1 MKSKNSVSKRI
12 LSATMATVMAIP
24 MTTTAFGQ
32 IITEQLPDG
41 VNGHEYYVALET
53 TEPSPAWSASGLP
66 SGMSIHPT
74 AGVLQ
79 GTPTEEGTFT
89 VEIKDTQGG
98 KSTQYILEILNA
110 VSKPDIT
117 TSALPKGKLEKP
129 YRAIMDAT
137 GGSIQWSCDSL
148 PAGLNIDPITGVIE
162 GTPSESGKFNFEVTA
177 KNKQGEDKVSFTL
190 EIADKVEIV
199 TSNLPNGE
207 VNTSYEVQLET
218 ADKGEYSWNAVGLPN
233 GLAIDKS
240 TGKISGIP
248 TESGTFGFVVTAEAN
263 GNKVQ
268 KQFSLIINDTRI
280 PHITTRELKAGE
292 VGNAYHMNL
301 EANGGAVNSWT
312 VAGLPNGLSFNRS
325 TGEITGTP
333 MVEGEFDIDIT
344 AANNKGSDK
353 VTLKLV
359 ITNLYRPTIT
369 VKDLPDGRVGDA
381 YRFQMTVTGPA
392 VTDWSAAGLP
402 EGLNINPDTGV
413 ISGTPAKD
421 GTYKVMIVARNANA
435 SATEEY
441 EMVVDPI
448 PGTFTVSA
456 TIDNNGTIIGKNPQ
470 TVKGGENSEALTFK
484 AENGYRLASVKVNGN
499 EVAEARNSTSYT
511 FGAVFGIDKN
521 YTIEVKTEK
530 IPSREAGLGID
541 NTTANN
547 DENISKTNAGGTVK
561 VENQS
566 SYDKIGFHT
575 NQNTV
580 SFTPAD
586 GWEHAATFDVIVT
599 DRDANTTRI
608 TMKVP
613 YSSGALYIAGSSEES
628 QAAWDT
634 FFPGAKATVR
644 GDTVTIRFAD
654 DVNDMPYQVQVNVH
668 FEPTLN
674 VKTTSGNGY
683 VSASDLS
690 IYAEADDKYKISKI
704 RLVDPDTG
712 KGITITDL
720 PKRENSRGEYYD
732 RDTGDFAG
740 LLTTQ
745 IAGDPARV
753 WIEGNIDITK
763 DRSYVVEADVTLDEL
778 PIALKG
784 EISFVRRNSDS
795 ANDTD
800 YDEDVYYEDGTG
812 NLTIKMNTE
821 NVSRNKAFE
830 FTLYFPSHARDEEFE
845 IDGDVNGWV
854 EHGDTIVLYSGEQAT
869 IYGLPEGARYSI
881 EMDDPGSKYDISYD
895 VSNGEDGD
903 GLDTGNFS
911 IRDGKVTTIKFFSSV
926 SSSSGNTTHPNTDD
940 GIKDNP
946 HTGR

>member
-1 MKSKNSVSKRI
+1 MKARIPKRI
-12 LSATMATVMAIP
+12 LSAAMATVMSIP

-32 IITEQLPDG
+32 IVTEQLPDG
-41 VNGHEYYVALET
+41 VNGHAYYVELET

-66 SGMSIHPT
+66 NGMSIHPT
-74 AGVLQ
+74 AGILQ
-79 GTPTEEGTFT
+79 GTPTEDGTFT
-89 VEIKDTQGG
+89 VEIKDAQEGEA
-98 KSTQYILEILNA
+98 TQYTLEILSA
-110 VSKPDIT
+110 SSKPDIT
-117 TSALPKGKLEKP
+117 TTSLPKGKLGEA
-129 YRAIMDAT
+129 YRTVVDAT
-137 GGSIQWSCDSL
+137 GGMIQWNCNTL
-148 PAGLNIDPITGVIE
+148 PAGLSIDPVTGVIE
-162 GTPSESGKFNFEVTA
+162 GTPTESGKFNLEITA
-177 KNKQGEDKVSFTL
+177 KNDQGEDKVSFEL
-190 EIADKVEIV
+190 NIADKIEIT
-199 TSNLPNGE
+199 TSSLPNGE
-207 VNTSYEVQLET
+207 INTSYEVQLET
-218 ADKGEYSWNAVGLPN
+218 ADKGEYTWNAVGLPN
-233 GLAIDKS
+233 GLSIDKA

-248 TESGTFGFVVTAEAN
+248 TESGTFGLVVTAEN
-263 GNKVQ
+263 GADKTQ
-268 KQFSLIINDTRI
+268 KQFSLIISDNRI
-280 PHITTRELKAGE
+280 PQITTKDLPAGE
-292 VGNAYHMNL
+292 VGKTYNATL
-301 EANGGAVNSWT
+301 EATGGKVTTWT
-312 VAGLPNGLSFNRS
+312 VAGLPNGLSFNRN
-325 TGEITGTP
+325 TGEIAGMPTE
-333 MVEGEFDIDIT
+333 EGNFDISVT
-344 AANNKGSDK
+344 AANEKGSDK
-353 VTLKLV
+353 ATIKLV
-359 ITNLYRPTIT
+359 ITNPYRPIIT
-369 VKDLPDGRVGDA
+369 VEDLPDGRVGDT
-381 YRFQMTVTGPA
+381 YRFQMTTTGPMA
-392 VTDWSAAGLP
+392 TDWNAAGLP
-402 EGLNINPDTGV
+402 EGLSIDPSTGV
-413 ISGTPAKD
+413 ITGTPAKA
-421 GTYKVMIVARNANA
+421 GTYKVVITAKN
-435 SATEEY
+435 SSGSTTKEY
-441 EMVVDPI
+441 EMVVDPV

-456 TIDNNGTIIGKNPQ
+456 TIDSNGTIIGTNPQ
-470 TVKGGENSEALTFK
+470 TIKGGENSEALTFK
-484 AENGYRLASVKVNGN
+484 AADGYRLASVMVNGT
-499 EVAEARNSTSYT
+499 EIAEARNSTSYT

-547 DENISKTNAGGTVK
+547 GENISKTNAGGTVK
-561 VENQS
+561 VGSQS
-566 SYDKIGFHT
+566 SYDEIGFRT

-599 DRDANTTRI
+599 DQDTNITRF

-634 FFPGAKATVR
+634 FFPDAKATVR
-644 GDTVTIRFAD
+644 GDTVTIRLAD

-745 IAGDPARV
+745 IAGDSARV
-753 WIEGNIDITK
+753 WIEGNIDISY
-763 DRSYVVEADVTLDEL
+763 DRNYAVEADVTLNEL

-784 EISFVRRNSDS
+784 EVSFIRRTASNSD
-795 ANDTD
+795 DTD
-800 YDEDVYYEDGTG
+800 YDEDIYYGDGTG

-830 FTLYFPSHARDEEFE
+830 FTLYFPSQARDEEFE

-854 EHGDTIVLYSGEQAT
+854 EHGDTIVLYGGEQVT
-869 IYGLPEGARYSI
+869 IYGLPEGTKYSI

-895 VSNGEDGD
+895 VSNGDDGD
-903 GLDTGNFS
+903 GLETGNFS
-911 IRDGKVTTIKFFSSV
+911 IRDGKVTTIKFFGSV
-926 SSSSGNTTHPNTDD
+926 SSSSGNTTHPDTDD